1 MMSCLSRTS
10 NFLCF
15 TCVLV
20 NCNSLIDFHII
31 VEKITVQDVGLKIVK
46 GTSISE
52 KLCKVALKTQL
63 TIDLSET

>member
-20 NCNSLIDFHII
+20 NCNSLI
-31 VEKITVQDVGLKIVK
+31 EKITVQDFGLKIIK